1 MRFWFRNF
9 AAVAASVATLAA
21 ASPAVADPSV
31 VGSASDASGIDG
43 LDVNG
48 VDYSVTFSITQLS
61 SPFSEGVYPTAE
73 AAANLVAALNSLD
86 VTGFNFGVSLQ
97 SVTQIDVDNTLG
109 DGDVAI
115 TYNPSNDIPAGS
127 WVTGNL
133 DVINLG
139 LYNNYVYTIAADFT
153 QVDTSV
159 PEPSTLSLFGAALL
173 SFAGFAMYRRRKQSG
188 ADLAA

>member
-9 AAVAASVATLAA
+9 AAVAASVAALAVT
-21 ASPAVADPSV
+21 SPVVADPLV

-48 VDYSVTFSITQLS
+48 VNYNVTFSITQLS
-61 SPFSEGVYPTAE
+61 SPFSAGVNPTAE

-86 VTGFNFGVSLQ
+86 VTGFNFGVSLR